1 MRANNILLAIVLSAS
16 SLMATAA
23 DINLQQEVKIKSA
36 TQFADLKNKRV
47 VYGGPVLVT
56 QGLLTLKADEL
67 SATSPE
73 KDQDRVLIATGK
85 PATFT
90 QKQEDGTLTTA
101 RANEIQFNI
110 NQRVLTLIG
119 MAKVEQGSSMSSA
132 DKIIYDLNKQQL
144 QAIGSDQEQ
153 VTTVIRP
160 DNLPKEPTPPK
171 TEQEQP

>member
-1 MRANNILLAIVLSAS
+1 MRANKILLAALLGAT

-23 DINLQQEVKIKSA
+23 NIDLLQEVKIKAA

-47 VYGGPVLVT
+47 VYGGPVVVT
-56 QGLLTLKADEL
+56 QGLLTLNADEL
-67 SATSPE
+67 SASSPE
-73 KDQDRVLIATGK
+73 KDEDRILIAKGA

-90 QKQEDGTLTTA
+90 QKQEDGSLTTA
-101 RANEIQFNI
+101 RASEIQFNI

-119 MAKVEQGSSMSSA
+119 NAKVEQGGSMSSA

-144 QAIGSDQEQ
+144 QAIGSGQEQ

-160 DNLPKEPTPPK
+160 DNLPKEPTTPK
-171 TEQEQP
+171 SEQEQP